1 MHFKKVT
8 FNVVLPRRSEIY
20 TLSKNPRNSLQIN
33 ILITYVYNI
42 QLQEAFG
49 KLSKEAAKEKQ
60 LLNSVQTKEDNS
72 ASLVSELTAL
82 VKEQK
87 GRLAELSKAKQEQTA
102 EYRERVSSLEQHLE
116 EARKR
121 MLQLEMLKQVMFGR
135 GRNGFI

>member
-8 FNVVLPRRSEIY
+8 FNVVLPRRSEIC